1 MIYSSLLFIYV
12 FFPISLLVYYV
23 TPEKYRNIPLLVLS
37 MIFCGLNGT
46 GYLLFMAAY
55 TALNYIA
62 CHFIGK
68 FRKNKGISRS
78 ILILAL
84 VLDISVIFI
93 FRSDFFSTYRELLSI
108 PKEFFPIGISF
119 FTLSAVGTLADV
131 YSGRTEPEKN
141 IVYFALYIMFFP
153 RLIMGPLVRY
163 SEFRKMLRRRSS
175 GLYDI
180 GTGFSLFVKGFAKK
194 VIAADSLYALYSA
207 AAGADIEKMPA
218 LTAWLGAVSYL
229 LCLYFTISGLS
240 DMGSGISCCFGF
252 RITKSFNYPVFSP
265 NVRCFTARWHM
276 QVSQWF
282 RRYIA
287 KPISTVCKK
296 RICKDTALIAAGGLF
311 GFWYTFDIG
320 GAAAGFIWSAAVVLE
335 TRFIKE
341 KQLQITGL
349 LYTFVLAVVCSVF
362 MTGGGISYSMK
373 YLFAMLGGN
382 RILADTQSLYLL
394 KSYVLILIV
403 SMYSATSFF
412 RNITVR
418 SRRKKVQNVVTA
430 LSPVIILSMMI
441 LCTVLISYRG
451 SSELLLLRM

>member
-23 TPEKYRNIPLLVLS
+23 TPEKYRNISLLALS
-37 MIFCGLNGT
+37 MIFCGLNGA

-55 TALNYIA
+55 TALNYIS

-93 FRSDFFSTYRELLSI
+93 FRSDFFSTYRELLAI
-108 PKEFFPIGISF
+108 PEEFFPVGISF

-131 YSGRTEPEKN
+131 YSGRTDPEKN

-153 RLIMGPLVRY
+153 RIIMGPPMRY
-163 SEFRKMLRRRSS
+163 SGFRRMLRSRRS
-175 GLYDI
+175 GLVGI
-180 GTGFSLFVKGFAKK
+180 GAGFSLFVKGFAKK

-207 AAGADIEKMPA
+207 AASADIEKMPA

-229 LCLYFTISGLS
+229 LCLYFTISGFS
-240 DMGSGISCCFGF
+240 DMGAGISCCFGF
-252 RITKSFNYPVFSP
+252 RIPKSFNYPVFSP

-287 KPISTVCKK
+287 KPVYVISGKSLHRDIIV
-296 RICKDTALIAAGGLF
+296 IAVGGLL
-311 GFWYTFDIG
+311 GFWYTFDMG
-320 GAAAGFIWSAAVVLE
+320 GAAAGLIWSAAVVAE

-349 LYTFVLAVVCSVF
+349 FYTFVLAVICSVF
-362 MTGGGISYSMK
+362 MAGGGISYSMK
-373 YLFAMLGGN
+373 YLLAMIGGN

-403 SMYSATSFF
+403 SMYSAASFF

-418 SRRKKVQNVVTA
+418 SRRKKVRNVVTV
-430 LSPVIILSMMI
+430 LSPMIVLSVMI